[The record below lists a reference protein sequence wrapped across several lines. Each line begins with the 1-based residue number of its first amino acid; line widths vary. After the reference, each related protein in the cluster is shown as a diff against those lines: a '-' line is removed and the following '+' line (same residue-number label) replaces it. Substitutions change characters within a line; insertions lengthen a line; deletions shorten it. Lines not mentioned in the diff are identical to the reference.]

1 MVVDIII
8 MTFGIFEEIERLIE
22 YIPIEYQDN
31 NNNKNNL
38 QGTEAK
44 FAKGVS
50 IDTKFYFEDI
60 DGVATRLGII
70 DIVARRKHT
79 VVSFRDI
86 VKLFNKFLKDATL
99 EELINKQRYKQLQQA
114 INGGSTFPLRILL
127 FDFCLA
133 ALEGDT
139 LDAKLY
145 LTHSLY
151 LLGLH
156 KRLYIILSVIV
167 NELSSLREDRNV
179 RELLTSIALITEPYN
194 IDIYFDP
201 NGDVFNKRYS
211 IYLQEL
217 QKLAPVYSK
226 QVKVSV

>member
-1 MVVDIII
+1 VVVIII
-8 MTFGIFEEIERLIE
+8 MTFGVFEEIERLIE
-22 YIPIEYQDN
+22 YIPIEYQDDDD
-31 NNNKNNL
+31 NNKNNL

-70 DIVARRKHT
+70 DIAARRKHT

-114 INGGSTFPLRILL
+114 INGGSTLPLGILL
-127 FDFCLA
+127 FDFSLA

-201 NGDVFNKRYS
+201 KSDVFNKRYS
-211 IYLQEL
+211 IYLEEL
-217 QKLAPVYSK
+217 QKLAPVYST

>member
-1 MVVDIII
+1 

-22 YIPIEYQDN
+22 YIPIDYDN
-31 NNNKNNL
+31 NNNNL
-38 QGTEAK
+38 QGSDAK
-44 FAKGVS
+44 LAKDVS
-50 IDTKFYFEDI
+50 IDSQFYFEDT
-60 DGVATRLGII
+60 DGIATRLGII
-70 DIVARRKHT
+70 GIMARKDT

-99 EELINKQRYKQLQQA
+99 EELVNKQRYKQLQQA
-114 INGGSTFPLRILL
+114 TNGASILPLRAVL

-133 ALEGDT
+133 TLEGDI

-156 KRLYIILSVIV
+156 KRLHILLSVIV
-167 NELSSLREDRNV
+167 NELSAIREDRDV

-194 IDIYFDP
+194 VDIYFDP
-201 NGDVFNKRYS
+201 NGAFFNKRYS
-211 IYLQEL
+211 IYLEEL
-217 QKLAPVYSK
+217 QKLTPVYK
-226 QVKVSV
+226 YVKVIT

>member
-1 MVVDIII
+1 

-22 YIPIEYQDN
+22 YIPIDYDN
-31 NNNKNNL
+31 NNNNL
-38 QGTEAK
+38 QGSDAK
-44 FAKGVS
+44 LAKGVS
-50 IDTKFYFEDI
+50 IDSQFYFEDI
-60 DGVATRLGII
+60 DGIATRLGII
-70 DIVARRKHT
+70 GIMARKDT

-99 EELINKQRYKQLQQA
+99 EELVNKQRYKQLQQA
-114 INGGSTFPLRILL
+114 TNGASILPLRTVL

-133 ALEGDT
+133 TLEGDI

-156 KRLYIILSVIV
+156 KRLHILLSVIV
-167 NELSSLREDRNV
+167 NELSAIREDRDV

-194 IDIYFDP
+194 VDIYFDP
-201 NGDVFNKRYS
+201 NGAFFNKRYS
-211 IYLQEL
+211 IYLEEL
-217 QKLAPVYSK
+217 QKLTPVYK
-226 QVKVSV
+226 YVKVIT